1 MAPADGAVLTN
12 YPRTAELQWTPITS
26 ASKYEIGLYVVCD
39 GCVSPWVNVDNL
51 TSDNVYVVTS
61 VLAADKFRAKV
72 RAVYPDNTYSQWSDY
87 VHFSYK
93 TASTLTTPPTADTVV
108 IQPVATEPTTE
119 TAVQPTQQT
128 SGEAITEPEE
138 AQPAVESKPT
148 VAPKVAEKKVGRM
161 FCGNSAGEDGLY
173 SACVKDTIKLDN
185 KINITVRTYNSR
197 YVWLAVK
204 NGKKAYY
211 RVPFDGSVEIISK
224 NGKSKIDVTY
234 VKKSPKFGVFLQ
246 IDTTL

>member
-1 MAPADGAVLTN
+1 MSMWLLKSWRQINSGQKSGLFI
-12 YPRTAELQWTPITS
+12 RTT
-26 ASKYEIGLYVVCD
+26 
-39 GCVSPWVNVDNL
+39 
-51 TSDNVYVVTS
+51 
-61 VLAADKFRAKV
+61 
-72 RAVYPDNTYSQWSDY
+72 
-87 VHFSYK
+87 H
-93 TASTLTTPPTADTVV
+93 TASGLTMCILVINSFYFDNAANSRYSCNPT
-108 IQPVATEPTTE
+108 VATEPTTE

-197 YVWLAVK
+197 YVWLVVK